1 MARPAPRRPAPKG
14 RPPRGGGPRN
24 TSAAPNTGTR
34 RNPTREKEGLGG
46 EQVEGRQAVRNLLVV
61 RDVDTEDTGHSADF
75 RAGSCRWR
83 VGLSPGAACGWG

>member
-46 EQVEGRQAVRNLLVV
+46 EQ
-61 RDVDTEDTGHSADF
+61 
-75 RAGSCRWR
+75 
-83 VGLSPGAACGWG
+83 